1 MRSKVI
7 WCAVSGALLGSLAAC
22 GGGGGYSSGTMPT
35 NPAPQSVSVP
45 MVISDDSSQ
54 DWATIGVKI
63 LSIALIPQGGGSN
76 IIVYTAPSPVPVT
89 NLVDLDQIGDL
100 LATAM
105 IPPGTYTGAV
115 LTVSANPGDVQL
127 VASADPEVGFAA
139 APGAVIPASQI
150 QIQHTTGTA
159 PNLTVPVK
167 VNFSSALSFASGQ
180 AAMPVDI
187 EFDLAH
193 PAFIVGHTPP
203 ATNGNPAV
211 TIWAVNFDGPVRH
224 HPIRDIA
231 ALVLRHMY
239 GNVTQVAQ
247 DNSSITINRDFATLP
262 VINPEMPV
270 SSGVSVQ
277 ILADATNGTLYYD
290 LDNPANN
297 ATIKNFSSEAMTI
310 VGKYVRVA
318 ARYQE
323 NGTLVAVRVYASAS
337 FNTVWLSPEG
347 HVLHVD
353 AANALVVVENES
365 GVGVPVTIGPNTDF
379 YFRTPENAIADAT
392 PIGTGPGF
400 LAQQNLVRG
409 FKVHVN
415 ASDPLQT
422 PLVATS
428 IDIETAAYGGA
439 ISNADQTG
447 FLYTA
452 KFRTKTDD
460 YAFNDLYISNSTPNG
475 KDANKNTIYGFQ
487 WWNFAYPTLADT
499 GIGAVGDFEQTVDTG
514 TNFGGSVGLVP
525 AYGVSGNRWG
535 DPANPQG
542 WAARYSILLPS
553 PLPLAVVASPFDSSS
568 DSFTL
573 EVPGGTLMPTVDIS
587 TATGSATLVYQ
598 VDRTG
603 DIVTVSRI
611 DVTTPEGITAL
622 TDGLVAGAP
631 VKVYGVPTVGGAM
644 RAYVIAYY
652 TGDSPAS

>member
-1 MRSKVI
+1 MRSNLLRS
-7 WCAVSGALLGSLAAC
+7 AVSGVLLGGLAAC
-22 GGGGGYSSGTMPT
+22 GGGGGYSSGTGT

-45 MVISDDSSQ
+45 MVISDDSTQ

-63 LSIALIPQGGGSN
+63 LSIALVPQGGGSN
-76 IIVYTAPSPVPVT
+76 VVVYTAPNPVPVT

-100 LATAM
+100 LATAA

-115 LTVSANPGDVQL
+115 LSVGANPGDVQL

-139 APGAVIPASQI
+139 APGATIPSDQI
-150 QIQHTTGTA
+150 QIQHSIGA
-159 PNLTVPVK
+159 SPNMTVPVK
-167 VNFSSALSFASGQ
+167 VNFTSPVTFASGQ
-180 AAMPVDI
+180 TALPLDI

-203 ATNGNPAV
+203 ATNGNAPM

-262 VINPEMPV
+262 VVNPEMPV
-270 SSGVSVQ
+270 SSGVTVQ
-277 ILADATNGTLYYD
+277 ILADSTNGTLYFD
-290 LDNPANN
+290 LDNPAND
-297 ATIKNFSSEAMTI
+297 ATIKDFSNQAMTI
-310 VGKYVRVA
+310 AGKYVRVA

-323 NGTLVAVRVYASAS
+323 NGTLVAVRVFVSSS

-347 HVLHVD
+347 HVLHVNPATD
-353 AANALVVVENES
+353 ILVVENES
-365 GVGVPVTIGPNTDF
+365 GVGVQVAVDANTNF
-379 YFRTPENAIADAT
+379 YFRTPENALADAT

-400 LAQQNLVRG
+400 LANQNLVRG

-415 ASDPLQT
+415 SSDPLQT
-422 PLVATS
+422 PMVAQS

-452 KFRTKTDD
+452 RFRTRTDD
-460 YAFNDLYISNSTPNG
+460 YAFNAKYISSSTPNG
-475 KDANKNTIYGFQ
+475 KDANKNTILGFM
-487 WWNFAYPTLADT
+487 WWNFTYPTLADT
-499 GIGAVGDFEQTVDTG
+499 GTNAVADFEQTVDTG
-514 TNFGGSVGLVP
+514 TNFGGLVGLIP
-525 AYGVSGNRWG
+525 AYGVSGNTWG
-535 DPANPQG
+535 DAANPQG
-542 WAARYSILLPS
+542 WAARYSVLLAS
-553 PLPLAVVASPFDSSS
+553 PLPLGRVASPFDAGS

-573 EVPGGTLMPTVDIS
+573 TVLGGTLTPTVDIS

-603 DIVTVSRI
+603 DVVTVSRI

-631 VKVYGVPTVGGAM
+631 VKVFGVPTVSGAM
-644 RAYVIAYY
+644 RAYVVAYY

>member
-1 MRSKVI
+1 MRSKLLQN
-7 WCAVSGALLGSLAAC
+7 AVSGVLLGGLAAC
-22 GGGGGYSSGTMPT
+22 GGGGGYGSRTPA

-63 LSIALIPQGGGSN
+63 LSIAMIPQGGGSN
-76 IIVYTAPSPVPVT
+76 VTVYTAPNPAPVT

-100 LATAM
+100 LATGNV
-105 IPPGTYTGAV
+105 PPGTYTGAV
-115 LTVSANPGDVQL
+115 LTVGANPGDVQL
-127 VASADPEVGFAA
+127 VVSADPEAGFAA
-139 APGAVIPASQI
+139 APGTAIGGGQI
-150 QIQHTTGTA
+150 QIQHAAGSS
-159 PNLTVPVK
+159 PNMTVPVK
-167 VNFSSALSFASGQ
+167 VNFSSPVTFASGQ
-180 AAMPVDI
+180 PALPVDI

-193 PAFIVGHTPP
+193 PALIVGHTPP
-203 ATNGNPAV
+203 ATNGTAPV
-211 TIWAVNFDGPVRH
+211 TLWAVNFDGPVRH

-262 VINPEMPV
+262 VVNPEVPV
-270 SSGVSVQ
+270 SSGVSLQ
-277 ILADATNGTLYYD
+277 ILADSANGTLYFD
-290 LDNPANN
+290 LDNPAND
-297 ATIKNFSSEAMTI
+297 ATIKNFSGEAMSI

-323 NGTLVAVRVYASAS
+323 NGTLVAVRIYVSSS

-353 AANALVVVENES
+353 PATNIVVVENES
-365 GVGVPVTIGPNTDF
+365 GVGVPVVVDANTNF
-379 YFRTPENAIADAT
+379 YFRTPESALAEAT

-400 LAQQNLVRG
+400 LASQNLVRG

-415 ASDPLQT
+415 SIDPLQT
-422 PLVATS
+422 PMVAQS

-452 KFRTKTDD
+452 RFRTETDD
-460 YAFNDLYISNSTPNG
+460 YAFNDKYISSTTPNG
-475 KDANKNTIYGFQ
+475 KDASKNTIFGFL
-487 WWNFAYPTLADT
+487 WWNFAYPTLADA
-499 GIGAVGDFEQTVDTG
+499 GMNAVGDFEQTVDTG
-514 TNFGGSVGLVP
+514 TNFGGLVGLIP
-525 AYGVSGNRWG
+525 AYGVSRNTWG
-535 DPANPQG
+535 DPANPHG
-542 WAARYSILLPS
+542 WAARYSILLAA
-553 PLPLAVVASPFDSSS
+553 PLPLARVASPFNASS

-573 EVPGGTLMPTVDIS
+573 AVLGGTLAPTVDIS
-587 TATGSATLVYQ
+587 TTAGSATLVYQ

-603 DIVTVSRI
+603 DVVTVSRI
-611 DVTTPEGITAL
+611 DVTTPDGITAL

-631 VKVYGVPTVGGAM
+631 VKVYGVPTVSAAM
-644 RAYVIAYY
+644 RAYVVVYF
-652 TGDSPAS
+652 TGDSPAG

>member
-1 MRSKVI
+1 
-7 WCAVSGALLGSLAAC
+7 VSGALLTGLAAC
-22 GGGGGYSSGTMPT
+22 GGGGGYGSATPN
-35 NPAPQSVSVP
+35 NPAAQSVSVP
-45 MVISDDSSQ
+45 MVISDDSNQ

-63 LSIALIPQGGGSN
+63 LSIALVPQGGGSN
-76 IIVYTAPSPVPVT
+76 ITVYTAPNPVPVT
-89 NLVDLDQIGDL
+89 NLVDLDQIGEL
-100 LATAM
+100 LATASV
-105 IPPGTYTGAV
+105 PAGTYTGAV
-115 LTVSANPGDVQL
+115 LTVGANPGDVQL
-127 VASADPEVGFAA
+127 VASADPEAGFAA
-139 APGAVIPASQI
+139 APGAAIPANQI
-150 QIQHTTGTA
+150 QIQHSAGAA
-159 PNLTVPVK
+159 PNMTVPVK
-167 VNFSSALSFASGQ
+167 VNFSAPLTFASGQ
-180 AAMPVDI
+180 TALPVDI

-193 PAFIVGHTPP
+193 PALIVGHTPP
-203 ATNGNPAV
+203 AINGNAAV

-231 ALVLRHMY
+231 ALVLRHLY

-262 VINPEMPV
+262 VVNPEVPV

-277 ILADATNGTLYYD
+277 ILADSTNGTLYFD
-290 LDNPANN
+290 LDNPAND
-297 ATIKNFSSEAMTI
+297 ATIKDFSSEAMAI

-323 NGTLVAVRVYASAS
+323 NGTLVAVRIYVSSS

-353 AANALVVVENES
+353 PATDIVVVQDES
-365 GVGVPVTIGPNTDF
+365 GTGVPVAVDANTKF
-379 YFRTPENAIADAT
+379 YFRTPESALADAT

-400 LAQQNLVRG
+400 LASQNLVRG

-415 ASDPLQT
+415 SSDPLQT
-422 PLVATS
+422 PMVAQS

-460 YAFNDLYISNSTPNG
+460 YAFNDKYISSSTPNG
-475 KDANKNTIYGFQ
+475 KDANKNAILGFL
-487 WWNFAYPTLADT
+487 WWNFAFPTLAET
-499 GIGAVGDFEQTVDTG
+499 GANAVGDFEQTVDTG
-514 TNFGGSVGLVP
+514 TNFGGVVGLIP
-525 AYGVSGNRWG
+525 AYGVSGNTWG
-535 DPANPQG
+535 DAANPQG
-542 WAARYSILLPS
+542 WSARFSVLLAA
-553 PLPLAVVASPFDSSS
+553 PLPLGTVASPFDANS

-573 EVPGGTLMPTVDIS
+573 AVLGGTLTPTVGIS
-587 TATGSATLVYQ
+587 TAAGSATLVYQ

-603 DIVTVSRI
+603 DVVTVSRI
-611 DVTTPEGITAL
+611 DVTTADGITAL

-631 VKVYGVPTVGGAM
+631 VKVYGTPTVSGAM
-644 RAYVIAYY
+644 RAYVIAYF